1 MHTLKNTPKE
11 ILEDVSR
18 SMDEKTV
25 KKMLQYATIMR
36 DSAESDASLR
46 HVPSPEYF
54 KAKKRL
60 RKRLEALPKDVLLTL
75 CHEILGD
82 VKTCSPKA
90 LLDHRSAVER
100 LIHFSHQLIAFMAS
114 SKRLR

>member
-25 KKMLQYATIMR
+25 KKMLQYATTMR
-36 DSAESDASLR
+36 DSETSDASLR
-46 HVPSPEYF
+46 HVPSDEYF

-60 RKRLEALPKDVLLTL
+60 RKLLESLPEDLLLTL

-82 VKTCSPKA
+82 TKTCSPKA
-90 LLDHRSAVER
+90 LLEHRSAVER
-100 LIHFSHQLIAFMAS
+100 LLHFSHQLITFMAS